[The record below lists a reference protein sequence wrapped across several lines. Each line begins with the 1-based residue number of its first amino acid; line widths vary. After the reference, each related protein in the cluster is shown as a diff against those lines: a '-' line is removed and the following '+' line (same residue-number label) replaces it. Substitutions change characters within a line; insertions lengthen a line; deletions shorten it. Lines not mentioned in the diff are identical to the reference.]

1 MEHPK
6 ATEFVFTLTPSLI
19 QHAAHTL
26 QQGGVIAYPTEAVWG
41 LGCDPTNPD
50 AIKRLLTLKQRPVEK
65 GLILIGATTTQFE
78 PILAHLTQAEREQLM
93 ATWPGPVT
101 WVVPHFGLVS
111 GLVSGGRDTVALR
124 VSDHPLVQTLCLA
137 FGGPI
142 VSTSANP
149 AGHEEARSAL
159 TVHNY
164 FADQLDDVLDG
175 ELGGLDRPTQIREL
189 KSGKQLRS
197 S

>member
-1 MEHPK
+1 MSQ
-6 ATEFVFTLTPSLI
+6 FRI
-19 QHAAHTL
+19 QHIAETL

-41 LGCDPTNPD
+41 LGCDPNNPN
-50 AIKRLLTLKQRPVEK
+50 AIKRLLTLKDRPVDK
-65 GLILIGATTTQFE
+65 GLILIGASTDQFE
-78 PILAHLTQAEREQLM
+78 PILSQLKQSEREPLL

-111 GLVSGGRDTVALR
+111 PLVSGGRDTVAIR
-124 VSDHPLVQTLCLA
+124 VTDHPLVQALCLA
-137 FGGPI
+137 FDGPI

-149 AGHEEARSAL
+149 TGREEARSAI

-164 FADQLDDVLDG
+164 FADQLDAVLEG
-175 ELGGLDRPTQIREL
+175 ELGGLDKPTQIREL
-189 KSGKQLRS
+189 ITGKQLRS